1 MRVDFDPKAR
11 EELENLKKEHRAFVL
26 TRIEELQEN
35 PTSHE
40 NSGLIR
46 VGGRQVFKYVMKEGS
61 KGGKDYRA
69 VYDVE
74 GQSVKIFAVFHRDEG
89 YDKQLLDD
97 RL

>member
-61 KGGKDYRA
+61 KGVKDY
-69 VYDVE
+69 
-74 GQSVKIFAVFHRDEG
+74 SLIFCLSSGRSFSNVSQTWSISTP
-89 YDKQLLDD
+89 K
-97 RL
+97 